1 MSLIATLLFLIV
13 AVAFAPSKL
22 SLKKRIMIG
31 ILHVFAHLAV
41 SLLLMLALEVSIEW
55 FVKSNLVETSG
66 QFSLPVMC
74 DIPGMFSLSVFHSH
88 TS

>member
-1 MSLIATLLFLIV
+1 MYMVDYSYVSLIATSLFLIV

-41 SLLLMLALEVSIEW
+41 ALILMLVLEVGIET
-55 FVKSNLVETSG
+55 FVRFNRVATSG
-66 QFSLPVMC
+66 QFSLSVMR
-74 DIPGMFSLSVFHSH
+74 DIP
-88 TS
+88 

>member
-22 SLKKRIMIG
+22 SLKKRIMVG

-41 SLLLMLALEVSIEW
+41 ALILMLVLEVGIET
-55 FVKSNLVETSG
+55 FVRFNLVATSG
-66 QFSLPVMC
+66 QFSLSVMR
-74 DIPGMFSLSVFHSH
+74 DIP
-88 TS
+88 